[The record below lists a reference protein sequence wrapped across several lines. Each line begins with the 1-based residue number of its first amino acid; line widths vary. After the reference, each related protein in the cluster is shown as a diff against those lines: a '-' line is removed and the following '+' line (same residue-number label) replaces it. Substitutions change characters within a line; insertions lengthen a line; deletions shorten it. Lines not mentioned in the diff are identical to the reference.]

1 MNAHGVADGRPAP
14 ALAAQII
21 LSGICLALAP
31 ALMNPPLSAAAIQA
45 GVAQVDITPPP
56 GLPMYGFFER
66 IVNHRVASGTLD
78 PLYARVLVL
87 QAGERRLA
95 LVALDLGRTFNEA
108 SLARLRAQALE
119 GSHVDALIVTASHTH
134 SGPNI
139 LDEYPGGGA
148 PEWETAALDKIAG
161 AIHQAALGL
170 EPARIGAGYGDAY
183 IGYNRRR
190 VGPDGGV
197 TMLWSNPDKVPSGPA
212 DSTVGVIRVDRDDG
226 TPIAILV
233 NYACHPVVLG
243 ADNLQYSA
251 DFAGQ
256 MAGTVAAAF
265 GGKPLCFFL
274 QGAAGDINPYFAG
287 TPLDKGAVQE
297 RDWTGRELGAEAA
310 RVAKEI
316 QTRASPAT
324 SLDFAD
330 DVIVFPWRWDPQ
342 KFRSDLLRADGPLAF
357 QDHAGI
363 LAATTPPS
371 ELAVHVTTLLIDKR
385 IAIVGMP
392 GEPFVDF
399 QVGWRNQCPVRDCFF
414 LGYTNGYFDYFP
426 TILAAS
432 QGGYGAGDSNT
443 YVAVGAGE
451 RMLDHALIR
460 IHEMLGELSQ
470 VPRSETGAPPVR

>member
-1 MNAHGVADGRPAP
+1 
-14 ALAAQII
+14 
-21 LSGICLALAP
+21 
-31 ALMNPPLSAAAIQA
+31 MNPPPSAAAIQA

-66 IVNHRVASGTLD
+66 IVNHRVATGTLD
-78 PLYARVLVL
+78 PLYARALVL
-87 QAGERRLA
+87 QAGEKRLA
-95 LVALDLGRTFNEA
+95 LVALDLGRTFNEP
-108 SLARLRAQALE
+108 SLARLRAMARE
-119 GSHVDALIVTASHTH
+119 GSRVDALVVTASHTH

-139 LDEYPGGGA
+139 LDEYPGGGPPA
-148 PEWETAALDKIAG
+148 WESVAIDKIAG
-161 AIHQAALGL
+161 AIHRAALNL
-170 EPARIGAGYGDAY
+170 EPARLGAGYGDAY

-197 TMLWSNPDKVPSGPA
+197 TMVWSDPDKNPYGPF
-212 DSTVGVIRVDRDDG
+212 DSTVGVIRVDREDG

-243 ADNLQYSA
+243 SDNLQYSA

-265 GGKPLCFFL
+265 GGKPLCIFL

-287 TPLDKGAVQE
+287 TPLDKGAVQK
-297 RDWTGRELGAEAA
+297 RDWTGRELGTEAA

-316 QTRASPAT
+316 QTRTSPAP
-324 SLDFAD
+324 SLEFAD
-330 DVIVFPWRWDPQ
+330 DVIVLPWRWDPQ
-342 KFRSDLLRADGPLAF
+342 RLRADLLRANGPLAL

-363 LAATTPPS
+363 LDSASPPS
-371 ELAVHVTTLLIDKR
+371 ELAVHVTTVLIDR
-385 IAIVGMP
+385 QIAIVGMP

-399 QVGWRNQCPVRDCFF
+399 QVGWRSRCPVRNCFF

-451 RMLDHALIR
+451 RMLDQALVR
-460 IHEMLGELSQ
+460 IHQMLGELNQ
-470 VPRSETGAPPVR
+470 APRSENWVPPVRKAM